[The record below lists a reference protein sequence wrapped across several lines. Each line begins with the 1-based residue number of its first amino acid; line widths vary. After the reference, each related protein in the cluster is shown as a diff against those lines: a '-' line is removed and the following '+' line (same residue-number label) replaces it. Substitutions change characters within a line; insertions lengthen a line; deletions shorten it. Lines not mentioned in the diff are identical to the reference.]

1 MGDNTRYGN
10 PSEFDIDLHSIY
22 AAYLGDFD
30 AQNIDWWDASWGG
43 YFRSFNDFLGF
54 GWEAMARTDDSFG
67 ETLDR
72 EPPSLLPLTPAPAR
86 NRTLHRVVNIH
97 DIAGYKKLSTT
108 MAPAELSHLR
118 ARVRA
123 GEPGVIGALF
133 HAGSPDPDAYA
144 ATAGVR
150 TNGQG
155 YTWACLRTTWW
166 DRGGPPQG
174 YVPGHG
180 RTVMA
185 KPGQGGKALIL
196 ELGLAALRC
205 ANLRAVR
212 MNTERPNYPRAFG
225 FGRSAFVSE
234 KSVER
239 IVDASLGALASHDS
253 EGGANTLVLLSV
265 GEPQPIPLPATTTLQ
280 QNILQLDVLQLEF
293 ALLQQAQRQ
302 GVPGVGD
309 RRQPLGSLRQLLHH
323 LQIPVAPHAPLG
335 NAGNEA
341 FYTVLAFQ
349 KLLMRDTRLPD
360 QLFQQPAFAQPTD
373 YFVPP
378 AMPAFAPAPYSPFN
392 SPGAG
397 LPMPPPIRDGSR
409 RRDRRRS
416 RTRCRLPAAR
426 ASLDAARQPGR
437 GSANGNGSAASP
449 TTGIPRSQT
458 VYWDEAKYSEGGKR
472 PPSAAAR
479 ANGTSL
485 SGSRGPNPPSSLR
498 HSALFPGNMAGSR
511 SVSFHGA
518 HGNGPNGAHSGGAST
533 IRSQESA
540 NGSGSF
546 SRTNSGSM
554 LQQHTRGSS
563 VSGNSG
569 SGSASAS
576 SGSGATSEASLT
588 KPQNQEE
595 PDRTSNER
603 AVRKMKSE
611 KSVKHLAGALA
622 KFWVD

>member
-1 MGDNTRYGN
+1 
-10 PSEFDIDLHSIY
+10 
-22 AAYLGDFD
+22 
-30 AQNIDWWDASWGG
+30 
-43 YFRSFNDFLGF
+43 
-54 GWEAMARTDDSFG
+54 
-67 ETLDR
+67 
-72 EPPSLLPLTPAPAR
+72 
-86 NRTLHRVVNIH
+86 
-97 DIAGYKKLSTT
+97 
-108 MAPAELSHLR
+108 
-118 ARVRA
+118 
-123 GEPGVIGALF
+123 
-133 HAGSPDPDAYA
+133 
-144 ATAGVR
+144 
-150 TNGQG
+150 
-155 YTWACLRTTWW
+155 
-166 DRGGPPQG
+166 
-174 YVPGHG
+174 
-180 RTVMA
+180 
-185 KPGQGGKALIL
+185 
-196 ELGLAALRC
+196 
-205 ANLRAVR
+205 

-409 RRDRRRS
+409 RGSSSSLNRFSLPPIDLEPPSFPAPMSRQNTGDRAPRPTTIADEMS
-416 RTRCRLPAAR
+416 SPGG
-426 ASLDAARQPGR
+426 SRQPGR